1 MKKEFFETD
10 TLKALQAKEK
20 AQWIAFGPFVF
31 QATRALRNTGILQI
45 AQDNLKDG
53 ITLEEIAKQAKLP
66 HYGTR
71 VLVEAGLGIGLL
83 ICKNDLYYAT
93 KTTYFILNDDLTKVN
108 MDFVHDVCYKGMFYL
123 EESIREERPA
133 GLKELGNWP
142 TVYEGLSQL
151 PPDIQK
157 SWFAFDH
164 YYSDTAFPLVLPI
177 IFKDK
182 PKRLMDI
189 GGNTGKWA
197 MQCVAY
203 DPDVE
208 ITITDLPGQISMA
221 QARIEKAGL
230 SHRIKFNGCNLLDQS
245 AKLPP
250 GFDAVWMSQFLDCFS
265 EAEIVSILKRC
276 REALAPGGS
285 VYILETFWDNQQFE
299 ASAFSLQQTS
309 LYFTAIANGNSQ
321 MYHSRD
327 FIKCVTDAG
336 FEVTERTDGI
346 GVSHTLLKCSP
357 K

>member
-53 ITLEEIAKQAKLP
+53 ITLEEISRQAKLP

-83 ICKNDLYYAT
+83 ICKDDRYYAT

-151 PPDIQK
+151 PPHIQK
-157 SWFAFDH
+157 S
-164 YYSDTAFPLVLPI
+164 
-177 IFKDK
+177 
-182 PKRLMDI
+182 
-189 GGNTGKWA
+189 
-197 MQCVAY
+197 
-203 DPDVE
+203 
-208 ITITDLPGQISMA
+208 
-221 QARIEKAGL
+221 
-230 SHRIKFNGCNLLDQS
+230 
-245 AKLPP
+245 
-250 GFDAVWMSQFLDCFS
+250 
-265 EAEIVSILKRC
+265 
-276 REALAPGGS
+276 
-285 VYILETFWDNQQFE
+285 
-299 ASAFSLQQTS
+299 
-309 LYFTAIANGNSQ
+309 
-321 MYHSRD
+321 
-327 FIKCVTDAG
+327 
-336 FEVTERTDGI
+336 
-346 GVSHTLLKCSP
+346 
-357 K
+357 

>member
-1 MKKEFFETD
+1 MSKEFFETD

-31 QATRALRNTGILQI
+31 QATRVLRDTGILQI
-45 AQDNLKDG
+45 VEDNLKQG
-53 ITLEEIAKQAKLP
+53 ITLEEIAKQARLP
-66 HYGTR
+66 RYGVR

-83 ICKNDLYYAT
+83 TCKDERYYST
-93 KTTYFILNDDLTKVN
+93 KTTYFILNDELTKVN
-108 MDFVHDVCYKGMFYL
+108 MDFVHNVCYQGMFYL
-123 EESIREERPA
+123 DESIKNEKPE
-133 GLKELGNWP
+133 GLRVFGNWP
-142 TVYEGLSQL
+142 TVYEGLSKL
-151 PPDIQK
+151 PTHVQK
-157 SWFAFDH
+157 SWFDFDH
-164 YYSDTAFPLVLPI
+164 YYSDSAFPLVLPI

-182 PKRLMDI
+182 PKRLLDI

-203 DPDVE
+203 DTDVH
-208 ITITDLPGQISMA
+208 ITIADLPGQVAMA
-221 QARIEKAGL
+221 QTRIEKKGLAG
-230 SHRIKFNGCNLLDQS
+230 RIKFYACNLLDPTQ
-245 AKLPP
+245 KLP
-250 GFDAVWMSQFLDCFS
+250 GNFDAVWMSQFLDCFS

-285 VYILETFWDNQQFE
+285 VYILETFWNSQQF
-299 ASAFSLQQTS
+299 ATSAFSLQQTS

-336 FEVTERTDGI
+336 FEVTEQTDQI